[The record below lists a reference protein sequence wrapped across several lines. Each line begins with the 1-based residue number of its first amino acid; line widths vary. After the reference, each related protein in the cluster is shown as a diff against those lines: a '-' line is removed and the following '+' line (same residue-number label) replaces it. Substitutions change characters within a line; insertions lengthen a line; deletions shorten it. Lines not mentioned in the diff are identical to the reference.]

1 MIYQISSGQGPAEC
15 ELGVAK
21 FLTYL
26 QKHYAVSVLE
36 TSQGHYENTY
46 RSVRLETKED
56 LSQFIGSVQWICQS
70 PYRPGHKRKN
80 WFLDFSSCS
89 TAETETFD
97 TKLVRFETFRS
108 SGKGGQNV
116 NKVETGV
123 RAIYLPT
130 GQIGFSTDERSQYLN
145 RQKALERL
153 KAAVETENQKKQAKL
168 QNDNWGRHTNLERG
182 NAKVR
187 FEGRF
192 FREVGYSTPH
202 HKSQPYHFQI
212 L

>member
-1 MIYQISSGQGPAEC
+1 MIYQISSGQGPADC

-26 QKHYAVSVLE
+26 KKHYAVSVLE
-36 TSQGHYENTY
+36 TSPGYYENTY
-46 RSVRLETKED
+46 RSVRLETEDD
-56 LSQFIGSVQWICQS
+56 LSPFVGSVQWVCPS

-80 WFLDFSSCS
+80 WFLDFSRCS
-89 TAETETFD
+89 AADTEAFD
-97 TKLVRFETFRS
+97 PEQTLFETFRS

-130 GQIGFSTDERSQYLN
+130 GQTSVSTDERSQYLN

-153 KAAVETENQKKQAKL
+153 QNAVENENRKRQAEVK
-168 QNDNWGRHTNLERG
+168 NDNWGRHTTLERG

-192 FREVGYSTPH
+192 FK
-202 HKSQPYHFQI
+202 KSG
-212 L
+212 

>member
-80 WFLDFSSCS
+80 WFLDFSS
-89 TAETETFD
+89 
-97 TKLVRFETFRS
+97 
-108 SGKGGQNV
+108 
-116 NKVETGV
+116 
-123 RAIYLPT
+123 
-130 GQIGFSTDERSQYLN
+130 
-145 RQKALERL
+145 
-153 KAAVETENQKKQAKL
+153 
-168 QNDNWGRHTNLERG
+168 
-182 NAKVR
+182 
-187 FEGRF
+187 
-192 FREVGYSTPH
+192 
-202 HKSQPYHFQI
+202 
-212 L
+212 

>member
-21 FLTYL
+21 FLAYL
-26 QKHYAVSVLE
+26 QKYYKISVLE
-36 TSQGHYENTY
+36 TSQGYYENTY
-46 RSVRLETKED
+46 RSVRIQTDAD
-56 LSQFIGSVQWICQS
+56 LSQFVGSVQWVCPS
-70 PYRPGHKRKN
+70 PYRIGHKRKN
-80 WFLDFSSCS
+80 WFLDFSSCAE
-89 TAETETFD
+89 AETEVFD
-97 TKLVRFETFRS
+97 PKQVLFETFRS

-123 RAIYLPT
+123 RVIYLPT
-130 GQIGFSTDERSQYLN
+130 GQTSVCTDERSQYLN

-153 KAAVETENQKKQAKL
+153 QNAVENENRKKRAEVK
-168 QNDNWGRHTNLERG
+168 NDNWGRHTSLERG

-202 HKSQPYHFQI
+202 H
-212 L
+212 